1 MSLTL
6 VHFTDQDLAALSAF
20 YGLIADDLQGILD
33 RFYDR
38 ISTAPEAARILS
50 GAGNLQRLK
59 DAQKQHWKSLLTMGF
74 SPEYFERAR
83 RIGLA
88 HERIGLSPS
97 FYMESYAILSEELF
111 AAAFARAGRR
121 GRDTL
126 IRTIGLVNRA
136 IIIDM
141 EVAVSTYFDAEKDR
155 NQRRLDTLADTF
167 ENSVASSTRAVLDK
181 AGSIIRNASDAAT
194 HQDTGSGRTVRVA
207 RASRDLTDRVETVAA
222 ATEQLS
228 ASQNE
233 VVAAIERS
241 DAATHNALSSAEET
255 VRQMQELTAAADA
268 IGKVVDLINQIAG
281 QTNLLALNATIE
293 AARAGAAGKGFAVV
307 ANEVKNLA
315 SQTARATDDIRR
327 QIGSVQTQVARAAQS
342 INSITQVVTD
352 VARNS
357 QDINTAVSQQKAAL
371 DEINGSVQIISGDLG
386 NVTDLVAAITQDS
399 LKSCG
404 TVIEIVWAGDDL
416 SETADILS
424 AQTRDFLDAIKTQSG
439 HGPG

>member
-1 MSLTL
+1 MDLTL
-6 VHFTDQDLAALSAF
+6 VRFSDRDCAALSAF
-20 YGLIADDLQGILD
+20 YHLIADDLMGILD
-33 RFYDR
+33 HFYDR
-38 ISTAPEAARILS
+38 ISNQPEAARILS
-50 GAGNLQRLK
+50 AAGNLQRLK

-111 AAAFARAGRR
+111 AAAFQRAGRR
-121 GRDTL
+121 GQAQMVQ
-126 IRTIGLVNRA
+126 TIGLVNRA

-141 EVAVSTYFDAEKDR
+141 QVAVSTYFDAETAR
-155 NQRRLDTLADTF
+155 SQGRLDALADTF
-167 ENSVASSTRAVLDK
+167 ENSVAASTRSVLDK

-207 RASRDLTDRVETVAA
+207 RASRDLTERVEAVAA
-222 ATEQLS
+222 ATEELS
-228 ASQNE
+228 ASQND
-233 VVAAIERS
+233 VVAAISRS
-241 DAATHNALSSAEET
+241 DDATRRALSSAEET
-255 VRQMQELTAAADA
+255 VSQMEELTAAADA
-268 IGKVVDLINQIAG
+268 IGKVVDLINHIAG

-293 AARAGAAGKGFAVV
+293 AARAGAQGKGFAVV

-327 QIGSVQTQVARAAQS
+327 QIGAVQAQVARAAQS
-342 INSITQVVTD
+342 IESITQVVTD

-357 QDINTAVSQQKAAL
+357 QDINAAVSQQKAAL

-386 NVTDLVAAITQDS
+386 HVTDLVGAITQDS

-416 SETADILS
+416 SETADILA
-424 AQTRDFLDAIKTQSG
+424 AQTRDFLTSIKSRS
-439 HGPG
+439 

>member
-1 MSLTL
+1 MDLTL
-6 VHFTDQDLAALSAF
+6 VRFSDRDCAALSAF
-20 YGLIADDLQGILD
+20 YHLIADDLMGILD
-33 RFYDR
+33 HFYDR
-38 ISTAPEAARILS
+38 ISNQPEAARILS
-50 GAGNLQRLK
+50 AAGNLQRLK
-59 DAQKQHWKSLLTMGF
+59 EAQKQHWKSLLTMGF

-111 AAAFARAGRR
+111 AAAFRRAGRR
-121 GRDTL
+121 GQAQMVQ
-126 IRTIGLVNRA
+126 TIGLVNRA

-141 EVAVSTYFDAEKDR
+141 QVAVSTYFDAETAR
-155 NQRRLDTLADTF
+155 SQERLDALADTF
-167 ENSVASSTRAVLDK
+167 ENSVAASTRSVLDK

-207 RASRDLTDRVETVAA
+207 RASRDLTERVEAVAA
-222 ATEQLS
+222 ATEELS

-233 VVAAIERS
+233 VVAAIGRS
-241 DAATHNALSSAEET
+241 DDATRRALSSAEET
-255 VRQMQELTAAADA
+255 VSQMEELTAAADA
-268 IGKVVDLINQIAG
+268 IGKVVDLINHIAG

-293 AARAGAAGKGFAVV
+293 AARAGAQGKGFAVV

-327 QIGSVQTQVARAAQS
+327 QIGAVQAQVARAAQS
-342 INSITQVVTD
+342 IESITQVVTD

-357 QDINTAVSQQKAAL
+357 QDINASVGQQKAAL

-386 NVTDLVAAITQDS
+386 HVTELVGAITQDS

-416 SETADILS
+416 SETADIL
-424 AQTRDFLDAIKTQSG
+424 ATQTRDFLTSIKSRS
-439 HGPG
+439 